1 MNQAWFTLIL
11 LGFAASFMPLQFGL
25 EIVLLGT
32 RDGLKKCAGL
42 ISGINLFRILLL
54 SGLAFIFTGFIARIG
69 DLLAGV
75 SDVLKRVLNQLGLD
89 ITSGQHVI
97 FDVLLIAAG
106 VMLWIQI
113 VRHLRNRGQPKQPP
127 KSDPSTAKHEAYSPT
142 RMILFGLAWTAV
154 SINQWLFTTAAAG
167 QILSLSEH
175 LVVRLL
181 AVLLFLVLGS
191 LMLLLPVII
200 YLVRPEKAQANL
212 EKIDNWLNEAM
223 PIAVLVIL
231 FAIGLYFVISGT
243 TGVMSFLTSHRLS
256 ISVFTSIWT

>member
-1 MNQAWFTLIL
+1 
-11 LGFAASFMPLQFGL
+11 
-25 EIVLLGT
+25 
-32 RDGLKKCAGL
+32 
-42 ISGINLFRILLL
+42 
-54 SGLAFIFTGFIARIG
+54 
-69 DLLAGV
+69 
-75 SDVLKRVLNQLGLD
+75 
-89 ITSGQHVI
+89 
-97 FDVLLIAAG
+97 
-106 VMLWIQI
+106 
-113 VRHLRNRGQPKQPP
+113 
-127 KSDPSTAKHEAYSPT
+127 
-142 RMILFGLAWTAV
+142 MILFGLAWTAV

-256 ISVFTSIWT
+256 ISVFTSI